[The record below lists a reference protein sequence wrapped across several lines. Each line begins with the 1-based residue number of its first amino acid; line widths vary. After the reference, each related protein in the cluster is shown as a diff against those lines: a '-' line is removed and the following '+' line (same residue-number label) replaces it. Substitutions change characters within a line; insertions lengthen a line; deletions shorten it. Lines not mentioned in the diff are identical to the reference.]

1 MGTKDRVQAKRPTG
15 LIKLNQMSSLGIM
28 YYTFFF
34 PEAAAALR
42 INKVCIFNCKV
53 P

>member
-15 LIKLNQMSSLGIM
+15 LMSSLCIM

-34 PEAAAALR
+34 PEDAAALR
-42 INKVCIFNCKV
+42 INKVCISNRQV